1 MKKKVINKNEC
12 NPVWRRTEKVEFR
25 TPDDST
31 NDPRYA
37 VKKLSGIVFY
47 LTKDNLVRERIHV
60 IDGSDY
66 TVRSEFN
73 RNTVTSFDRLIKRL
87 IEAEIAIRY
96 KNVS

>member
-1 MKKKVINKNEC
+1 MKKKVIYENEC
-12 NPVWRRTEKVEFR
+12 NPVWSHTESVEFR

-31 NDPRYA
+31 NDPRFA

-47 LTKDNLVRERIHV
+47 LTKDKLIRERIHV

-66 TVRSEFN
+66 TVQSEFSRN
-73 RNTVTSFDRLIKRL
+73 NTVSFDGLIKRL
-87 IEAEIAIRY
+87 IEAEISIRY

>member
-1 MKKKVINKNEC
+1 MKKKVIYENEC
-12 NPVWRRTEKVEFR
+12 NPVWNRMEKIEFR

-31 NDPRYA
+31 NDPRFA

-47 LTKDNLVRERIHV
+47 LTKEKLVRERIHI

-73 RNTVTSFDRLIKRL
+73 RNTVTSFDGLIKRL

>member
-1 MKKKVINKNEC
+1 MKRKVIYENEC
-12 NPVWRRTEKVEFR
+12 NPVWSHTENVEFR
-25 TPDDST
+25 TPDDGT
-31 NDPRYA
+31 NDPRFA

-47 LTKDNLVRERIHV
+47 LTKEKLVRERIHV

>member
-1 MKKKVINKNEC
+1 MKRKVIYENEC
-12 NPVWRRTEKVEFR
+12 NPVWSHTEKVEFR
-25 TPDDST
+25 TPEDMM
-31 NDPRYA
+31 NDPRFA

-47 LTKDNLVRERIHV
+47 LTKDTLIRERTHV

-73 RNTVTSFDRLIKRL
+73 RSNTISFDGLIKRL
-87 IEAEIAIRY
+87 IEAEISIPY

>member
-1 MKKKVINKNEC
+1 MKKKVIYENEC
-12 NPVWRRTEKVEFR
+12 NPVWSHTEKVEFR
-25 TPDDST
+25 TPEDMM
-31 NDPRYA
+31 NDPRFA

-47 LTKDNLVRERIHV
+47 LTKDTLIRERIHV

-66 TVRSEFN
+66 TVRSEFS
-73 RNTVTSFDRLIKRL
+73 RSDTASFDELIKRL

>member
-1 MKKKVINKNEC
+1 MKKKVVYENEC
-12 NPVWRRTEKVEFR
+12 NPVWSHTEKVEFR
-25 TPDDST
+25 TPENST
-31 NDPRYA
+31 NDPRFA

-47 LTKDNLVRERIHV
+47 LTKYTLIRERTHV

-73 RNTVTSFDRLIKRL
+73 RCNTMSFDELIKRL
-87 IEAEIAIRY
+87 IEAEISIRY